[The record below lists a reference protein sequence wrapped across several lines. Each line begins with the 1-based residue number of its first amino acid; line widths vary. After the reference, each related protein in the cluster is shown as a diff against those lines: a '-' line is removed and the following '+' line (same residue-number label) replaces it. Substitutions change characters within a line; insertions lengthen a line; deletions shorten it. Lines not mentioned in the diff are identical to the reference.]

1 MFGVEPVW
9 LRPLYHAVNSGKR
22 DHGRVSPGRR
32 SDSKPRRLCQLCS
45 PSLPLPE
52 LSRRGQCAL
61 AFRGRRKPAQA
72 CVFYLEY
79 AELSGKFDEEGCS
92 CINVL
97 LAGDLNAVSEQ
108 RRRSRDQGDN
118 VQGSSSADHTQIF

>member
-1 MFGVEPVW
+1 MPALLSVAAAPRALQKGPVCPRLSGPQETCPG
-9 LRPLYHAVNSGKR
+9 LR
-22 DHGRVSPGRR
+22 
-32 SDSKPRRLCQLCS
+32 
-45 PSLPLPE
+45 
-52 LSRRGQCAL
+52 
-61 AFRGRRKPAQA
+61 
-72 CVFYLEY
+72 FYLEN
-79 AELSGKFDEEGCS
+79 AELSGKFDEERCS